1 MTIVH
6 AQRASATGDTQVWG
20 LLGCQKEAAF
30 AADRVIVVVEEVVS
44 DEVIRADPNRTIIPG
59 LIVDAVVAE
68 PWGAHPSYVQGAYD
82 RDNRFYL
89 DWDPIS
95 RDEAATQAWLDEW
108 VHGVGGRAE
117 YLEKLGTERVASLRP
132 SATAL
137 SGEVDYGEY
146 R

>member
-1 MTIVH
+1 MIT
-6 AQRASATGDTQVWG
+6 
-20 LLGCQKEAAF
+20 EA
-30 AADRVIVVVEEVVS
+30 DW
-44 DEVIRADPNRTIIPG
+44 TIIPG

-108 VHGVGGRAE
+108 VHGVSGRAE
-117 YLEKLGTERVASLRP
+117 YVEKLGVERVASLRP
-132 SATAL
+132 SAPAP
-137 SGEVDYGEY
+137 SGEVDYGQY